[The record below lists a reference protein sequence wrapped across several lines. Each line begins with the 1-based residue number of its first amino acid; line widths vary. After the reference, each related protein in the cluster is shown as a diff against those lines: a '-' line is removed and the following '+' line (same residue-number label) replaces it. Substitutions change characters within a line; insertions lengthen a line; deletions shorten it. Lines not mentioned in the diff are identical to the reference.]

1 MRLQQY
7 ITESEDNEIKQRWD
21 KYVKSD
27 PMIKNAVD
35 ILEKINSKGYDAY
48 IVGGAVRDLILG
60 DKPHDIDISTNMPID
75 ELDKM
80 FKTYDIGKS
89 KDFGIVVVNQG
100 GYQYEI
106 AQFRSESDYSDGRH
120 PDKIQIVRDFKT
132 DASRRDLTI
141 NAMAIDKDGNIID
154 HFNGKK
160 AITDKIIKTVGNP
173 YDRFEEDKLRM
184 MRACRFSSKYCFVLD
199 PETKDAIKS
208 KKEGIKDIAIE
219 RIKDELIKMASQS
232 GDKFANAIL
241 TLDEVG
247 ILDIILPELTKLK
260 DFQETLHFH
269 PEAYE
274 DGGKGTPF
282 DHTIKALRRNKVA
295 DPIINLGVLLHD
307 VGKGVTHR
315 LRSDGIRHSYFQHD
329 KKGAEIIKDIAKKLK
344 LTNKERDAIMFAT
357 INHMKLFKGGDM
369 KPSKIVKLVNDEN
382 WEVLKQVSYCDDSC
396 RTGLFDKRTFDAT
409 INNMEKIA
417 KQWGDKMSQKK
428 IKIIDGN
435 RVMKLTGLR
444 PGKEVGQIIKKVTDE
459 VINKGIKDQKQIDDL
474 IIKVYTDLS

>member
-1 MRLQQY
+1 
-7 ITESEDNEIKQRWD
+7 
-21 KYVKSD
+21 
-27 PMIKNAVD
+27 
-35 ILEKINSKGYDAY
+35 
-48 IVGGAVRDLILG
+48 
-60 DKPHDIDISTNMPID
+60 
-75 ELDKM
+75 
-80 FKTYDIGKS
+80 
-89 KDFGIVVVNQG
+89 
-100 GYQYEI
+100 
-106 AQFRSESDYSDGRH
+106 
-120 PDKIQIVRDFKT
+120 
-132 DASRRDLTI
+132 
-141 NAMAIDKDGNIID
+141 
-154 HFNGKK
+154 
-160 AITDKIIKTVGNP
+160 
-173 YDRFEEDKLRM
+173 M

-315 LRSDGIRHSYFQHD
+315 LRSDGVRHSYFQLD
-329 KKGAEIIKDIAKKLK
+329 KKGAEIIKDIAKRLK
-344 LTNKERDAIMFAT
+344 LTNKERDAIMFAA
-357 INHMKLFKGGDM
+357 INHMKLFKGGEM

-396 RTGLFDKRTFDAT
+396 RTGLFDKKTFDAT
-409 INNMEKIA
+409 IKNMEKIA

-435 RVMKLTGLR
+435 RVMKLTGLK

-474 IIKVYTDLS
+474 IVKTYKDGV